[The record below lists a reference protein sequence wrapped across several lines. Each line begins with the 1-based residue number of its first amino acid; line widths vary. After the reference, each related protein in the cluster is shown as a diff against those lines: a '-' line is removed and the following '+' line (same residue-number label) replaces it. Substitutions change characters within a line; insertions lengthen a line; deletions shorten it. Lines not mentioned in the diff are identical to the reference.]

1 MKQRKLN
8 LWTPAKSHQNLQYWF
23 KNLQFDI
30 IKDNQKKLK
39 TEIKKLIE
47 QKYKINNRI
56 EWQRKMSRGYINSN
70 WSLIY
75 DDDVR
80 DLTANTMSE
89 VCKDSEIEPE
99 LTLLSREKL

>member
-1 MKQRKLN
+1 
-8 LWTPAKSHQNLQYWF
+8 
-23 KNLQFDI
+23 
-30 IKDNQKKLK
+30 
-39 TEIKKLIE
+39 
-47 QKYKINNRI
+47 
-56 EWQRKMSRGYINSN
+56 MSRGYINSN

>member
-1 MKQRKLN
+1 
-8 LWTPAKSHQNLQYWF
+8 
-23 KNLQFDI
+23 
-30 IKDNQKKLK
+30 
-39 TEIKKLIE
+39 
-47 QKYKINNRI
+47 
-56 EWQRKMSRGYINSN
+56 MSCGFINSN

-80 DLTANTMSE
+80 DLTANKMSE